1 MLVSRYLLTGP
12 ESVATWES
20 FPVWPRLPQAWKQ
33 LTSVDMQPA
42 KSYMSENLGAL
53 PFAVMRLLGCTS
65 GPTKKSHQLTLML
78 TDHGLKR
85 VIHRADYQMIL
96 LNRAIALGANVRLG
110 AEAVDID
117 FEKTQVVLLD
127 GSIVTGDVIVG
138 ADGKESKLC
147 FSNTAS

>member
-1 MLVSRYLLTGP
+1 
-12 ESVATWES
+12 
-20 FPVWPRLPQAWKQ
+20 
-33 LTSVDMQPA
+33 
-42 KSYMSENLGAL
+42 
-53 PFAVMRLLGCTS
+53 
-65 GPTKKSHQLTLML
+65 ML